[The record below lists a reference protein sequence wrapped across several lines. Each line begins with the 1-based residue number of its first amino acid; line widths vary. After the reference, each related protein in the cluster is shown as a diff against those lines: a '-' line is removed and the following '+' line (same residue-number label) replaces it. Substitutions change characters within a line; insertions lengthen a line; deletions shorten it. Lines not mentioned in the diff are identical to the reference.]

1 MRIHI
6 SHLFILLFITIHLG
20 IAGDLDGCDCGI
32 SDVNLNQVKPCRK
45 IIGPILN
52 VTTEREFIEAI
63 DLANKE
69 GGNMTILIRNGVY
82 RVATSSWYP
91 YLTADN
97 VVIRSYSGQR
107 DSVILHGSGMKE
119 LDQSAEIG
127 IYIAGN
133 HVTVA
138 DLTIK
143 QLGNHGLAVSG
154 NDFFA
159 HNLKIQDTYEQMI
172 KGNSKGKKLKNSI
185 VQCSLFEYTEE
196 VGPQWYIGG
205 LDIHGGV
212 EWNVRD
218 NIFKNIASPADK
230 VAEHAIHF
238 WDYSS
243 DNLVERNLIV
253 NCDRGIGFGLGVRM
267 NEGGMIKNNM
277 ITNLGNGKFN
287 DVGISL
293 ESSPGTRVYNNT
305 IIVEYKNAI
314 EFRFSTTND
323 VDISNNLSNK
333 PIKSRDGGKA
343 TLQANYINASKSWF
357 SNLRFGDLHIQDK
370 QESIVC
376 KGIYIEEVML
386 DMDRTAR
393 NRPCYDIGADQII
406 DIKRR

>member
-1 MRIHI
+1 
-6 SHLFILLFITIHLG
+6 
-20 IAGDLDGCDCGI
+20 
-32 SDVNLNQVKPCRK
+32 
-45 IIGPILN
+45 
-52 VTTEREFIEAI
+52 
-63 DLANKE
+63 
-69 GGNMTILIRNGVY
+69 
-82 RVATSSWYP
+82 
-91 YLTADN
+91 
-97 VVIRSYSGQR
+97 
-107 DSVILHGSGMKE
+107 
-119 LDQSAEIG
+119 
-127 IYIAGN
+127 
-133 HVTVA
+133 
-138 DLTIK
+138 
-143 QLGNHGLAVSG
+143 
-154 NDFFA
+154 
-159 HNLKIQDTYEQMI
+159 
-172 KGNSKGKKLKNSI
+172 
-185 VQCSLFEYTEE
+185 
-196 VGPQWYIGG
+196 
-205 LDIHGGV
+205 
-212 EWNVRD
+212 
-218 NIFKNIASPADK
+218 
-230 VAEHAIHF
+230 
-238 WDYSS
+238 
-243 DNLVERNLIV
+243 
-253 NCDRGIGFGLGVRM
+253 M

-314 EFRFSTTND
+314 VFRFSTTND